1 MIDGRSAPT
10 TLVSPGTAVDRL
22 AGRYGASQIATN
34 GYWMYRFAHRNRFT
48 VLEAGDGPIL
58 ESIRHG
64 NTRLPP
70 SPPNITPSGS
80 RSTPIRTRSTHRHKT
95 LHVMNGAATRGVII
109 AIVYE
114 EAMDIDEF
122 DNVLITSV
130 GSRPSLH
137 VQRVRDHEEA
147 GQDEQALEQDS

>member
-10 TLVSPGTAVDRL
+10 TLVSPRTAVDRL

-34 GYWMYRFAHRNRFT
+34 GYWTYPFAHRYRFS
-48 VLEAGDGPIL
+48 VLEAGGGRIL

-70 SPPNITPSGS
+70 SPSNSTPSGS

-95 LHVMNGAATRGVII
+95 LHVMNGAATRRVII
-109 AIVYE
+109 AIVYA
-114 EAMDIDEF
+114 EAMDTDGF
-122 DNVLITSV
+122 DNIMITSV
-130 GSRPSLH
+130 DSRPSLH
-137 VQRVRDHEEA
+137 VQRVRDHEKA
-147 GQDEQALEQDS
+147 GQDEQTLEQDS